1 MKRKFLAALISIIM
15 AASLAFSFTACVDGG
30 NEPTPDDGGTGQSDP
45 DDEQGDTEGEHT
57 HTFADTWTFD
67 AQNHWHAASCG
78 HDERAD
84 IGAHVIEDGAC
95 TVCGAVLEGTEG
107 LEYTLSQDESYYIV
121 SGIGTATTKDI
132 VIPSIYND
140 LPVAAIGDSA
150 FSYCDSLT
158 DITIS
163 YGVTSIGNAAFNGCT
178 SLASIAIPDSVIS
191 ISGFAFYNCS
201 SLEYN
206 TYDNAL
212 YLGNENNPYVVLI
225 KAVNN
230 AITSCQ
236 INSKTKIIYI
246 EAFSG
251 CTSLENITIP
261 DGVTSIGDWA
271 FSVCE
276 SLGSITISDTVTSI
290 GDYAFSVCE
299 SLGSITISDTV
310 TSIGDYA
317 FNSCT
322 SLKSITIGNGVA
334 SIGHAAFNGCT
345 SLTNITLPDS
355 VTSISDWTF
364 IGCISLES
372 ITLPDSITSIG
383 NSAFSDCTVLE
394 SIILPDSVISIG
406 ISAFSRCSSLTNITI
421 PNRVTSIGED
431 AFRDCT
437 SLEYNAYD
445 NALYL
450 GNENNPYVALIKTV
464 NEDITDCQINNETK
478 VIGGGAFSDCKSL
491 TSITIP
497 DGVTEIGD
505 YAFSGCTSLT
515 SITIPDGVTAIGDY
529 AFRWCNSLE
538 SIIIP
543 DSVTYIGAEAFGG
556 CYSLERVYYTGNE
569 EDWEKLVDGK
579 NLGLEDVE
587 IVYNYKG

>member
-212 YLGNENNPYVVLI
+212 YLGNENNPYV
-225 KAVNN
+225 
-230 AITSCQ
+230 
-236 INSKTKIIYI
+236 
-246 EAFSG
+246 
-251 CTSLENITIP
+251 
-261 DGVTSIGDWA
+261 
-271 FSVCE
+271 
-276 SLGSITISDTVTSI
+276 
-290 GDYAFSVCE
+290 
-299 SLGSITISDTV
+299 
-310 TSIGDYA
+310 
-317 FNSCT
+317 
-322 SLKSITIGNGVA
+322 
-334 SIGHAAFNGCT
+334 
-345 SLTNITLPDS
+345 
-355 VTSISDWTF
+355 
-364 IGCISLES
+364 
-372 ITLPDSITSIG
+372 
-383 NSAFSDCTVLE
+383 
-394 SIILPDSVISIG
+394 
-406 ISAFSRCSSLTNITI
+406 
-421 PNRVTSIGED
+421 
-431 AFRDCT
+431 
-437 SLEYNAYD
+437 
-445 NALYL
+445 
-450 GNENNPYVALIKTV
+450 ALIKTV

>member
-30 NEPTPDDGGTGQSDP
+30 NEPTPDAGGTGQSDP

-67 AQNHWHAASCG
+67 AQNHWHESDCG

-84 IGAHVIEDGAC
+84 IGAHVFEGGAC
-95 TVCGAVLEGTEG
+95 TVCSAILEGTEG

-230 AITSCQ
+230 DITGCQ
-236 INSKTKIIYI
+236 INNKTKIIYI
-246 EAFSG
+246 GAFSG
-251 CTSLENITIP
+251 CTSLKSITLPDNMTSIGDCTFSGCTSLTSITIP

-276 SLGSITISDTVTSI
+276 SLGSITISN
-290 GDYAFSVCE
+290 
-299 SLGSITISDTV
+299 TV

-322 SLKSITIGNGVA
+322 SLESITIGNSVT
-334 SIGHAAFNGCT
+334 SIGDAAFDDCT

-355 VTSISDWTF
+355 VTSISDWAF

-372 ITLPDSITSIG
+372 ITLPDSVTSIG
-383 NSAFSDCTVLE
+383 NSAFSDCTALE
-394 SIILPDSVISIG
+394 SITLPDSVTSIG

-421 PNRVTSIGED
+421 PNRVTSIGEN
-431 AFRDCT
+431 AFRNCT
-437 SLEYNAYD
+437 SLEYNAYE

-450 GNENNPYVALIKTV
+450 GNENNPYVVLIKAV
-464 NEDITDCQINNETK
+464 NQDITDCQINNETK
-478 VIGGGAFSDCKSL
+478 VIGGGAFSGCDSL
-491 TSITIP
+491 ASITIP
-497 DGVTEIGD
+497 DSVTSID
-505 YAFSGCTSLT
+505 SYAFSGCSSLKN
-515 SITIPDGVTAIGDY
+515 IT
-529 AFRWCNSLE
+529 
-538 SIIIP
+538 IP

-556 CYSLERVYYTGNE
+556 CYSLERVHYTGNE
-569 EDWEKLVDGK
+569 KDWEKLVDGK
-579 NLGLEDVE
+579 DLGLEDVE

>member
-15 AASLAFSFTACVDGG
+15 AASPAFSFTACVDGG

-158 DITIS
+158 GITIS
-163 YGVTSIGNAAFNGCT
+163 YGITHIGWNTFNRCESLASITIPDSITSIGN
-178 SLASIAIPDSVIS
+178 
-191 ISGFAFYNCS
+191 FAFYNCS
-201 SLEYN
+201 SLKYN
-206 TYDNAL
+206 AYDNAL

-225 KAVNN
+225 KTINED
-230 AITSCQ
+230 ITGCQ
-236 INSKTKIIYI
+236 INNKTKIIYI
-246 EAFSG
+246 GAFLGCTSIESITIPDSVTSIGGDAFSG
-251 CTSLENITIP
+251 CTSLTSITIP
-261 DGVTSIGDWA
+261 DGVT
-271 FSVCE
+271 E
-276 SLGSITISDTVTSI
+276 I

-322 SLKSITIGNGVA
+322 SLESITIGNGVA

-372 ITLPDSITSIG
+372 ITIPDSVTSIG
-383 NSAFSDCTVLE
+383 NSAFSDCAVLE
-394 SIILPDSVISIG
+394 SITLPDSVTSIG

-421 PNRVTSIGED
+421 PNRVTSIGEG

-478 VIGGGAFSDCKSL
+478 VIGGGAFSGCDSL
-491 TSITIP
+491 
-497 DGVTEIGD
+497 
-505 YAFSGCTSLT
+505 A
-515 SITIPDGVTAIGDY
+515 SITIPDGVTAIGYY

-538 SIIIP
+538 SIIIPDSVTYIGMDAFYYCDSLTSITIP

-579 NLGLEDVE
+579 DLGLEDVE
-587 IVYNYKG
+587 IVYNYKW